1 MGDPAGIGPEI
12 IAHALADGRLPESC
26 RPLVVGDEA
35 IMARAIGIAAP
46 GLVIHVVGSVADCVF
61 DPGTLDLLTVTN
73 LDPGEV
79 AFGHSDAVCGRAAYN
94 YIEKAVELARRGDV
108 AAVVTCPIDKGSL
121 REAGYP
127 FPGHTELIAELT
139 GSTSPVM
146 MFSAGRLRVALA
158 TTHRAIGELPA
169 ALSAVGI
176 ARTIRILAESLEKD
190 FGIRGPA
197 IAVAG
202 LNPHAGEGGLFGD
215 EEESVIRPAVEE
227 CRTDGI
233 RVEGPV
239 PADTLFHRAL
249 QGEWDG
255 VVAMYHDQGMI
266 PVKLIAFEEAVN
278 VTLGLP
284 IVRTSVGHGTAADLA
299 GTGKASSR
307 SLQCAIEL
315 AARMASGRKDLTDGK
330 CR

>member
-12 IAHALADGRLPESC
+12 IACALEGGRLPGSC
-26 RPLVVGDEA
+26 RPLVVGDVG
-35 IMARAIGIAAP
+35 IMVRAIGIAAP
-46 GLVIHVVGSVADCVF
+46 GMTVRPVEDIENCAF
-61 DPGTLDLLTVTN
+61 DPGILNLLAVTS
-73 LDPGEV
+73 LDPGEA
-79 AFGHSDAVCGRAAYN
+79 AFGRSDKRCGRAAYR
-94 YIEKAVELARRGDV
+94 YIAKAVELALRGDV

-121 REAGYP
+121 RDAGYP
-127 FPGHTELIAELT
+127 YPGHTELIAGLT
-139 GSTSPVM
+139 GSESPVM

-158 TTHRAIGELPA
+158 TTHRAISELPA
-169 ALSAVGI
+169 ALSVAGI
-176 ARTIRILAESLEKD
+176 ARTIRILTASLEKD
-190 FGIRGPA
+190 FGIRAPA

-215 EEESVIRPAVEE
+215 EETTVVGPAVAQCREE
-227 CRTDGI
+227 GI

-249 QGEWDG
+249 EGEWDG
-255 VVAMYHDQGMI
+255 VVAMYHDQGLI

-284 IVRTSVGHGTAADLA
+284 IVRTSVGHGTATDLA

-307 SLQCAIEL
+307 NLECAIEL
-315 AARMASGRKDLTDGK
+315 AARMASGRT
-330 CR
+330 